1 MIAKSIIYGV
11 LLFVIIIAL
20 EWILKSEVHWQNIL
34 FGTIL
39 ATIVFFVFQLQDKKS
54 EWKSNSHA
62 SIGRFK
68 GITKRPNLLLS
79 GYLIDLM
86 SNGGEYIVFSN
97 QERHL
102 VLFNG
107 LGFNL
112 FYDFNLCFW
121 WRTCWLATDNL

>member
-54 EWKSNSHA
+54 E
-62 SIGRFK
+62 
-68 GITKRPNLLLS
+68 
-79 GYLIDLM
+79 
-86 SNGGEYIVFSN
+86 
-97 QERHL
+97 
-102 VLFNG
+102 
-107 LGFNL
+107 
-112 FYDFNLCFW
+112 
-121 WRTCWLATDNL
+121 